1 MKPSIKWNPKE
12 QRYYLYNAASD
23 APMNSKENTI
33 LVSVEHSD
41 QKKLMKALQR
51 KLERSL

>member
-23 APMNSKENTI
+23 APMNSKDNMIVVDADTFAK
-33 LVSVEHSD
+33 
-41 QKKLMKALQR
+41 KKLIKSLQR
-51 KLERSL
+51 MIK